1 MTIELTEIDELPAP
15 ARGGKRK
22 PDADSLVIQDA
33 LLTFKPNQI
42 DTPVAKVSAMQQRIR
57 AAAQRV
63 GVDVEIR
70 NDNGV
75 IKFRGVK
82 KETEKKATKVSK

>member
-1 MTIELTEIDELPAP
+1 MAIELTEIDELPAP

-22 PDADSLVIQDA
+22 PGPDSLAIQEK
-33 LLTFKPNQI
+33 LLTFKPYQI
-42 DTPVAKVSAMQQRIR
+42 DTQVEKVSAMQQRIR
-57 AAAQRV
+57 SAAQRV

-82 KETEKKATKVSK
+82 KEATKNAKASK